1 MASPEKDIND
11 ILWQHLR
18 LCHLEKVSLE
28 SDGWA
33 QIWRLKKRV
42 RRWIGKKSWMGLA
55 FPTEEVE
62 CAFCPTSKRCKFWTL
77 RLILSP
83 KYHCLP
89 IILIATATSFFYDLY
104 IITLICRCYGLNV
117 SVLFVFYY
125 GLNVLF
131 YLPLND
137 TMRSR

>member
-1 MASPEKDIND
+1 MASPEKDTND

-33 QIWRLKKRV
+33 QIWRLKKRI

-89 IILIATATSFFYDLY
+89 TILIATATSFFLRTLYHYLNMQVLWTECFCFIRVLLWTECFILSPIEWYDEK
-104 IITLICRCYGLNV
+104 
-117 SVLFVFYY
+117 
-125 GLNVLF
+125 
-131 YLPLND
+131 
-137 TMRSR
+137 